1 MVSSRSPSDL
11 ELVEIYSAFLQTI
24 ERFERSEFNKRE
36 FLCRLSD
43 LSDRQWH
50 TYTLLSSEL
59 QTRIE
64 LLLISLWNG
73 RDLKSVETIL
83 YITAHLGL
91 DGLFSFICSQGN
103 NSLSPE
109 VIDEIKSA
117 VAEFGTS
124 VGDPFIDLN

>member
-1 MVSSRSPSDL
+1 MVYSRSPSDL
-11 ELVEIYSAFLQTI
+11 ESVEIYSAFLQAI

-36 FLCRLSD
+36 FLCMLSD

-64 LLLISLWNG
+64 SLLISIWNG
-73 RDLKSVETIL
+73 RDLKSVEIIL

-91 DGLFSFICSQGN
+91 DGLFSFICSQDN

-117 VAEFGTS
+117 IAEFGTS
-124 VGDPFIDLN
+124 VGDPFIGLN